1 MGIANRDDR
10 VSDPMKRDP
19 SRRLSPVLEIDL
31 PTYLRDRGRLIDD
44 ALHRYLPPANQHPEI
59 IHQAMRYC
67 VFAGGKRLRPILVL
81 AALEACGG
89 DPHPALPIACAVEVI
104 HTYSLIHDDLPAMD
118 NSDTRRGR
126 PTCHVVFGEAIAVLT
141 GDALHALAFAL
152 IAQAAPS
159 VGIDRALG
167 VLHEIASAIGTAGM
181 VGGQVLDLLGEGRSF
196 GGVPPAP
203 ARPVTDAVMEI
214 HLRKTAA
221 LIRASVRSGAILA
234 CAEMSTLAALTEY
247 GGRVGLAFQV
257 VDDLLDVTGEDLK
270 LGKRAGSDVAHAKVT
285 YPAAYGLER
294 SRAIATQLTEEAID
308 AIVPLGVQGQMLQD
322 LARYL
327 LTRES

>member
-1 MGIANRDDR
+1 
-10 VSDPMKRDP
+10 MKGESAR
-19 SRRLSPVLEIDL
+19 SVIPVLDLDL
-31 PTYLRDRGRLIDD
+31 PTYLASRGRLVDD
-44 ALHRYLPPANQHPEI
+44 ALDEYLPPESQLPDI
-59 IHQAMRYC
+59 IHRAMRYC

-81 AALEACGG
+81 AGLEACGG

-126 PTCHVVFGEAIAVLT
+126 PTCHMVFGEAIAVLT
-141 GDALHALAFAL
+141 GDALHALAFGL
-152 IAQAAPS
+152 IAQAAPA
-159 VGIDRALG
+159 VGADRALR
-167 VLHEIASAIGTAGM
+167 VLQEIAHAIGTAGM

-196 GGVPPAP
+196 GGGGLPSAP
-203 ARPVTDAVMEI
+203 RPLPEAVTDI

-234 CAEMSTLAALTEY
+234 GADAAAIDALTRY
-247 GGRVGLAFQV
+247 GERVGLAFQI
-257 VDDLLDVTGEDLK
+257 VDDLLDVTGEELK

-285 YPAAYGLER
+285 YPAAYGIGR
-294 SRAIATQLTEEAID
+294 SREMATRLTEDAVEAIASLGPHGQLLRA
-308 AIVPLGVQGQMLQD
+308 